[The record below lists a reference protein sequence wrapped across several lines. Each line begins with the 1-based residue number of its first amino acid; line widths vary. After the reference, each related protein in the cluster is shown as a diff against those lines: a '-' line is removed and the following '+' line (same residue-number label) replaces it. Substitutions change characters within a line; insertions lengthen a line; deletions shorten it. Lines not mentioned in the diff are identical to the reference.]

1 MRLLL
6 SSCALVLS
14 VAVGASSAQA
24 PPPDLAKLLRAA
36 GAYVAD
42 YERTLSVIA
51 EEDYTQQLYV
61 NRRTLHSDILFMQD
75 DEFGWVEF
83 RDTSLVDGRLVRDR
97 QARLLDL
104 FSKPKADRLAQAQ
117 RILAEGA
124 RFNIDPVGVR
134 LSRTINLPLTALRFL
149 RTKEQYRSDFN
160 LSSVRS
166 NGVVSLEF
174 AEQHRPRLI
183 TTPDQGAAT
192 GVFDVDA
199 ATGRVLSSRLTQ
211 RTKDVT
217 AMIEVTFG
225 AAANIDR
232 WVPLTMSEQYR
243 GSFNGIVTGNAKYS
257 KYRQF
262 KVETSSEIVKH

>member
-1 MRLLL
+1 MRWAVSIAGATL
-6 SSCALVLS
+6 A
-14 VAVGASSAQA
+14 VATLSAQTA
-24 PPPDLAKLLRAA
+24 APDLAQILKAA
-36 GAYVAD
+36 GEYVAG
-42 YERTLSVIA
+42 YERTLSLVA

-104 FSKPKADRLAQAQ
+104 FSQPKNDRLAQAQ

-149 RTKEQYRSDFN
+149 RTKEQYRSRFT
-160 LSSVRS
+160 LASVRS
-166 NGVVSLEF
+166 NGVASLEF
-174 AEQHRPRLI
+174 TEEHRPRLI
-183 TTPDQGAAT
+183 TTPDQGAAA
-192 GVFDVDA
+192 GVFDIDA
-199 ATGRVLSSRLTQ
+199 ATGRVLSSRLTL
-211 RTKDVT
+211 RTKEVT
-217 AMIEVTFG
+217 AMIAVTFA

-232 WVPLTMSEQYR
+232 WVPAAMSEQYR
-243 GSFNGIVTGNAKYS
+243 GSFNGVVTGNATYS
-257 KYRQF
+257 HYRQF
-262 KVETSSEIVKH
+262 KVETSEDIKH